1 MLDDFIKEIKDKIL
15 DELKNEEF
23 SNSLKTYII
32 EPSLCHILD
41 KIYPYLIICV
51 IIIILLLI
59 LLIIILISVFN
70 IKKSNS

>member
-1 MLDDFIKEIKDKIL
+1 MLDDFIKEIKEKIIN
-15 DELKNEEF
+15 ELKAEDFN
-23 SNSLKTYII
+23 NSLKTYII

-41 KIYPYLIICV
+41 KLYPYLIMCV

-70 IKKSNS
+70 IKKN